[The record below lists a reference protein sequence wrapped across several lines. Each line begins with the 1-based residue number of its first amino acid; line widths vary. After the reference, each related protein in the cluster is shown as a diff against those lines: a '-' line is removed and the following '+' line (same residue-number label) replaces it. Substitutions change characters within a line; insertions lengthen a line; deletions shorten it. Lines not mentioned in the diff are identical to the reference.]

1 MLLASAVL
9 WLAHRLVKV
18 QEQLRQEQMKEAW
31 QEAQQLWLSQELL
44 SEHDDVWSVFQEP
57 EK

>member
-31 QEAQQLWLSQELL
+31 QEAQQLWLAQEVL
-44 SEHDDVWSVFQEP
+44 SEPDDVWSVFQEP